1 MRKLKYLRTPRPFN
15 TPVDEA
21 LSPEVTPLEA
31 PSPAPASALATAGD
45 DTSPASD
52 LVLSRPTSPEDKP
65 SVLPEAAPKPHAHT
79 KGGRGGRGGR
89 GGKGAKA
96 SGAS

>member
-1 MRKLKYLRTPRPFN
+1 MRKLKYLRAPSPFN

-21 LSPEVTPLEA
+21 PFPEVPPSET

-52 LVLSRPTSPEDKP
+52 LVLPRPTSPEVEP
-65 SVLPEAAPKPHAHT
+65 SVLPEAAPKPPAPP
-79 KGGRGGRGGR
+79 KGGRGGR

>member
-1 MRKLKYLRTPRPFN
+1 MRKPKYLRTPRPFN
-15 TPVDEA
+15 TPAGDA
-21 LSPEVTPLEA
+21 LSPAGPPPGA
-31 PSPAPASALATAGD
+31 PPPAPASALATAGD

-52 LVLSRPTSPEDKP
+52 LVLSRPTSPEVEP
-65 SVLPEAAPKPHAHT
+65 SVLPEAAPKPPAPP

>member
-1 MRKLKYLRTPRPFN
+1 MRKLKYLRAPSPFN

-21 LSPEVTPLEA
+21 PFPEVPPSET

-52 LVLSRPTSPEDKP
+52 LVLPRPTSPEVEP
-65 SVLPEAAPKPHAHT
+65 SVLPEAAPKPPAPP